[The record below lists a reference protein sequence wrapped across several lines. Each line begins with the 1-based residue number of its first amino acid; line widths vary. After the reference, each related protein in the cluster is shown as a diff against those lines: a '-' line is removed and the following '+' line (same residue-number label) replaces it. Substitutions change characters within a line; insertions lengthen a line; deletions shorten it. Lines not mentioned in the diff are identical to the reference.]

1 MLWGLV
7 HHGHTDE
14 IASLSAQTVER
25 WPDPKSPFAADA
37 VATAATARVV
47 LGDPGGAYALAE
59 RTLDAIGASGTAPVT
74 LRRAMAYAARALDD
88 RPLAMRLFADV
99 SARARERGLV
109 GLALEADVSRAQLMA
124 DDVGLEPAIE
134 LAESARREAAAAGS
148 AVNEV
153 WAQSFVALFH
163 LRQDTPSGFAEVHA
177 ALEAARRIDYPAA
190 ISLNLR
196 SLAWGSIRAGRPR
209 DAAEALTE
217 LFDGIV
223 ARDGVAAA
231 GGALHTT
238 VELLREIGSPAW
250 PALAATAVTLPII
263 GLTGGTIDRLEE
275 KLPEGGAQPL
285 SRRDAIVLA
294 RRELRD
300 YLAEALLSEP
310 PEPPT
315 RPGPPAAAS
324 PGPIEARLVDHGDFW
339 ELDFAGRTVHAK
351 ASKGVA
357 DLARLLAAP
366 GREVHCL
373 ELMGGSVEQA
383 STGEVLDQTARAP
396 VRGAHPRPAAGHRR
410 RRGRQRLRPGRSGPR
425 RARHAG
431 RPPHRG
437 ARARRPHPTQRQLGR
452 AGPLGGHAASAL
464 DDPALGR
471 RPSRA
476 GPPSRGFGHDRHVLR
491 LPAGASGGLARL
503 SEAGVLTM

>member
-1 MLWGLV
+1 M
-7 HHGHTDE
+7 
-14 IASLSAQTVER
+14 R
-25 WPDPKSPFAADA
+25 WRRRRRHAWL
-37 VATAATARVV
+37 

-109 GLALEADVSRAQLMA
+109 GLAVEADVSRAQLMA

-153 WAQSFVALFH
+153 WAQSFLALFH

-223 ARDGVAAA
+223 ARDGVSAA

-250 PALAATAVTLPII
+250 A
-263 GLTGGTIDRLEE
+263 
-275 KLPEGGAQPL
+275 
-285 SRRDAIVLA
+285 
-294 RRELRD
+294 
-300 YLAEALLSEP
+300 
-310 PEPPT
+310 
-315 RPGPPAAAS
+315 
-324 PGPIEARLVDHGDFW
+324 
-339 ELDFAGRTVHAK
+339 
-351 ASKGVA
+351 
-357 DLARLLAAP
+357 
-366 GREVHCL
+366 
-373 ELMGGSVEQA
+373 
-383 STGEVLDQTARAP
+383 
-396 VRGAHPRPAAGHRR
+396 
-410 RRGRQRLRPGRSGPR
+410 GPR
-425 RARHAG
+425 RDGRDAPDHWADRGHDRQAGGEASGRWRSAVEPAG
-431 RPPHRG
+431 RH
-437 ARARRPHPTQRQLGR
+437 
-452 AGPLGGHAASAL
+452 
-464 DDPALGR
+464 
-471 RPSRA
+471 RA
-476 GPPSRGFGHDRHVLR
+476 GPPRAAR
-491 LPAGASGGLARL
+491 LPR
-503 SEAGVLTM
+503 